1 MARFLGVVGIAAIG
15 YAVCFL
21 FPLKTGSRKTNILM
35 KTEKLKVVCL
45 GDSLTGPSPGETYL
59 DKYIKW
65 ADLLQLALESAL
77 GRGRVEVLN
86 QGKAGDTS
94 TGVRQHL
101 DERLLRWQ
109 PDLAVI
115 LIGANNFSK
124 EHAGNASDVEVSAR
138 FKEDLKEIVGRA
150 KGAGIRVLLLQ
161 YPDPKA
167 ENMEKVWTHGNKGNP
182 VIAEVGREEDVPVLA
197 LKPEFD
203 AAAQKQPLACLAS
216 PLDGIHLNPG
226 GELVL
231 TRAVVEKLR
240 ALGWIPAPV
249 AP

>member
-1 MARFLGVVGIAAIG
+1 VVGIATIG
-15 YAVCFL
+15 YVACFL
-21 FPLKTGSRKTNILM
+21 LHPKIYAKKTEILM

-94 TGVRQHL
+94 AGVLQHL

-109 PDLAVI
+109 PDLTVI
-115 LIGANNFSK
+115 MISANNFSK
-124 EHAGNASDVEVSAR
+124 DHAGDASDAEVSAR

-182 VIAEVGREEDVPVLA
+182 VIAEVGREEDVPVIS
-197 LKPEFD
+197 LKSEFD

-216 PLDGIHLNPG
+216 PVDGIHLNPG

-240 ALGWIPAPV
+240 ALGWIPAFVSPLDRK
-249 AP
+249 